1 MVYQPKDYY
10 LLIKLISEV
19 GKELLKGKQTIITLY
34 NYNIKIQISYSRDTN
49 SLLEGAAHSSV
60 LSNGSGL
67 RLRKNTANL
76 EKIYFLER

>member
-1 MVYQPKDYY
+1 VVYQPKDYY

-34 NYNIKIQISYSRDTN
+34 NYNIKIQISYSRNAN
-49 SLLEGAAHSSV
+49 SLLEGATNSSV